1 MRTLTGRGRTL
12 VAAGVAGTGAGW
24 LLDEPAVTAVALFL
38 ILLPAIGAITVRR
51 SRFALGSRRE
61 VSPTRITVG
70 GVADVE
76 LIVENGS
83 RFTTGLLLLEDT
95 VPATLGSPAHLLLDR
110 IPSGAQRSQRYSV
123 TGFERGR
130 ARIGP
135 LSVVIT
141 DPFGMATVTR
151 SFASTSGVMVVPE
164 IFSLGSGGATM
175 TPGGHNDTMFRAL
188 AARGDD
194 DLLPREH
201 RPGDDIRHIHWRAT
215 ARLGELM
222 VRREEQAWHA
232 AITIVLDDR
241 ISAHHGVGTSS
252 TFEWAVTAAASIA
265 MHFLRQGWRV
275 TVLTTSGRVLVQ
287 AQQPSSAA
295 IDHLMQAFAD
305 IRPIDAAMVPELG
318 LDSDGTAA
326 VVAVLGRLS
335 SEDAQVMGRPVLGFA
350 GCLLLDPGPEAH
362 LRSQGWRVSCW
373 HRGTSVAE
381 AWSRIAMSAGVPR

>member
-1 MRTLTGRGRTL
+1 MRTLTGRGRTI
-12 VAAGVAGTGAGW
+12 VVAGLMGAGAGW
-24 LLDEPAVTAVALFL
+24 LIGEPAITAVALL
-38 ILLPAIGAITVRR
+38 LVLLPAIGAITVLR
-51 SRFALGSRRE
+51 SRFALGSARM
-61 VSPTRITVG
+61 VTPTRITVG
-70 GVADVE
+70 AVADVE

-95 VPATLGSPAHLLLDR
+95 VPDSLGSSARVLLDR
-110 IPSGAQRSQRYSV
+110 IPPDAQRSQHYPV
-123 TGFERGR
+123 EGLERGR

-141 DPFGMATVTR
+141 DPFGMASVTR
-151 SFASTSGVMVVPE
+151 SFASTSSVMVVPE
-164 IFSLGSGGATM
+164 IISLGSGGASM

-232 AITIVLDDR
+232 AVTIVLDDR
-241 ISAHHGVGTSS
+241 VSAHHGTGTSS
-252 TFEWAVTAAASIA
+252 TFEWAVSAAASIA

-275 TVLTTSGRVLVQ
+275 VVLTTSGRVLAQ
-287 AQQPSSAA
+287 AQYASSAG

-305 IRPIDAAMVPELG
+305 IRPIDAVMVPDLG
-318 LDSDGTAA
+318 LDSDGATA
-326 VVAVLGRLS
+326 VVTVLGRLTN
-335 SEDAQVMGRPVLGFA
+335 EDAQVMGRPVGGFA
-350 GCLLLDPGPEAH
+350 GCLLLDPGPDAH
-362 LRSQGWRVSCW
+362 LRSLGWRVTCW
-373 HRGTSVAE
+373 HRSTPVAE
-381 AWSRIAMSAGVPR
+381 AWRRIAVPVGVSP